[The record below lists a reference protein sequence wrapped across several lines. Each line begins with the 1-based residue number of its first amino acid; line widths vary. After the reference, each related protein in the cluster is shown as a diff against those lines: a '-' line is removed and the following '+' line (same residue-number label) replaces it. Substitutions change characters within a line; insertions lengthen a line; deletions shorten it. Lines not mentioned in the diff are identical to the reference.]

1 MMAPFV
7 YEEARA
13 NAPLHAQLVRYDLT
27 APQAD
32 TSSIR
37 ATGRVLRIF
46 RNQGGLLHLG
56 WKISFFIPT
65 NGGEEAPM
73 LDGTIRLNPGYL
85 YQSRFWE
92 GFFEFWN
99 GEFHLVHSQIA
110 PIRRPTWRPVCSPDV
125 KGFLF
130 EGNCREK

>member
-13 NAPLHAQLVRYDLT
+13 NAPLHAQLVRYDPT

-32 TSSIR
+32 TSSIH

-46 RNQGGLLHLG
+46 RNQGRPLYLG
-56 WKISFFIPT
+56 RKISFFIPT
-65 NGGEEAPM
+65 SGGEGAPM
-73 LDGTIRLNPGYL
+73 LDGTIRLKPAYL

-92 GFFEFWN
+92 GFFEFWD
-99 GEFHLVHSQIA
+99 GEFHLVRSQIA
-110 PIRRPTWRPVCSPDV
+110 PIRRPTWRSVCSPDA
-125 KGFLF
+125 KRFLV